1 MERFLDQRI
10 AMRSDKIDQ
19 SVWAM
24 ICLRSAI
31 INSR

>member
-1 MERFLDQRI
+1 MERFLDQRT
-10 AMRSDKIDQ
+10 AMRSDKTDQ

-24 ICLRSAI
+24 ICLCSII